1 MLSNSLRVGVSF
13 PSLTR
18 VKRDVLPCL
27 KKRISRCEIHFAQ
40 PEIKHH
46 DLFLFRQNVWR
57 FDMFFFLSHR
67 TSTSWNRVIFP
78 FRKKMIFFFAKINGD
93 LIFLCALLAAIFTV
107 FSLRF
112 MAIFIL
118 PFLAVAW
125 QFFPLVPID
134 SPIVLLHFFVQEIGF
149 VCTG

>member
-1 MLSNSLRVGVSF
+1 MFFPVWKKGFPDVRFILLSLRLSIMIYSF
-13 PSLTR
+13 F
-18 VKRDVLPCL
+18 VKMYG
-27 KKRISRCEIHFAQ
+27 
-40 PEIKHH
+40 
-46 DLFLFRQNVWR
+46 DLIC
-57 FDMFFFLSHR
+57 FFFLSHR

-93 LIFLCALLAAIFTV
+93 LIFFCALLAAIFTV

-112 MAIFIL
+112 MAIFML
-118 PFLAVAW
+118 LFLAFAW